1 MLQTGNVGRVAI
13 TVQVQLW
20 WVSARGAAV
29 SILPAAS
36 KRHAELLMLGNLI
49 AQGVNPNAATITAR
63 PARQADLDK
72 MRSWADGGD
81 PEAQRIMKLCAGYR
95 ETGQEPEPETCE
107 QIELFAS

>member
-29 SILPAAS
+29 SLLPAAS

-49 AQGVNPNAATITAR
+49 ARGVDPNRVDISVRPAR
-63 PARQADLDK
+63 PADLAR
-72 MRSWADGGD
+72 MQSWADGGD
-81 PEAQRIMKLCAGYR
+81 PEAQRIMELCAGYR
-95 ETGQEPEPETCE
+95 EAGPEEPEVCE